1 MTPLIQRIR
10 AFLGSPQGKRAITQ
24 GQQQLAKQ
32 ENQQKLKRLL
42 GKLQRRR

>member
-10 AFLGSPQGKRAITQ
+10 AFLDSPQGKRAITQ
-24 GQQQLAKQ
+24 GRQQLARP

-42 GKLQRRR
+42 GKLRSRR